1 MAEKKGKPT
10 PKRKEAEAKLKLSPL
25 SPTASK
31 DAKRALKEQ
40 SRVRRLEA
48 RAAYMRGEES
58 ALPYRDKGPARRFVR
73 NYIDERRSISE
84 YFLVLI
90 MLVLFLT
97 IIPIPAIQLAAVA
110 LMYSSMIFMTVNG
123 IFLSRKLKKLVAE
136 KFPDEPTKG
145 IGMYGWMRSTQLR
158 RLRAPAPQVG
168 PTVKGK
174 KK

>member
-1 MAEKKGKPT
+1 
-10 PKRKEAEAKLKLSPL
+10 
-25 SPTASK
+25 
-31 DAKRALKEQ
+31 
-40 SRVRRLEA
+40 
-48 RAAYMRGEES
+48 MRGEES

-97 IIPIPAIQLAAVA
+97 IIPIPAVQLAAVA

-136 KFPDEPTKG
+136 KYPEEPTKG

-168 PTVKGK
+168 PTVKSK

>member
-10 PKRKEAEAKLKLSPL
+10 PKRKDAEAKLKISPL

-97 IIPIPAIQLAAVA
+97 IIPIPAVQLAAVA

-136 KFPDEPTKG
+136 KFPEEPTKG

-168 PTVKGK
+168 PTVKNK

>member
-10 PKRKEAEAKLKLSPL
+10 PKRKDAEAKLKISPL

-73 NYIDERRSISE
+73 NYIDEHRSISE

-97 IIPIPAIQLAAVA
+97 IIPIPAVQLAAVA

-136 KFPDEPTKG
+136 KYPEEPTKG

-168 PTVKGK
+168 PTVKSK

>member
-1 MAEKKGKPT
+1 
-10 PKRKEAEAKLKLSPL
+10 
-25 SPTASK
+25 
-31 DAKRALKEQ
+31 
-40 SRVRRLEA
+40 
-48 RAAYMRGEES
+48 MRGEES

-136 KFPDEPTKG
+136 KYPEEPTKG

-168 PTVKGK
+168 PTVKSK